1 MCDPA
6 SFKTRRFANPVIHC
20 TKLPGNGV
28 TRMLSKAYRINR
40 SHVFYCVGGE
50 PEISMYV
57 CSGIAVAEDQM
68 YVTFWTYCIFVIHG
82 EFGSSV
88 SAFCDDERDYCRLG
102 E

>member
-1 MCDPA
+1 MYSRC
-6 SFKTRRFANPVIHC
+6 FRQF
-20 TKLPGNGV
+20 PGP
-28 TRMLSKAYRINR
+28 LAPSD
-40 SHVFYCVGGE
+40 CVGGE